1 MTPSAPLPRL
11 PTLVLACTLLLA
23 ACGTPP
29 PAPPTVAERPL
40 YERLGGLPA
49 IEAMVDHTIE
59 LLTADTRIN
68 RRFENASVPHLR
80 RQLVDLV
87 CLRTGG
93 PCTYTG
99 ASMSAAHEGRFI
111 RADEFDAL
119 VEDVSR
125 SLDYLRVPPRERSE
139 LLAMLVQMKSAVID
153 H

>member
-1 MTPSAPLPRL
+1 MTPSTPLHRL
-11 PTLVLACTLLLA
+11 PALALACTLLLA
-23 ACGTPP
+23 ACGI
-29 PAPPTVAERPL
+29 PPTAAPSAPERSL
-40 YERLGGLPA
+40 YERIGGLPA

-111 RADEFDAL
+111 RAEEFDAL

-125 SLDYLRVPPRERSE
+125 SLDYLRVPSRERTE
-139 LLAMLVQMKSAVID
+139 LLAMLAQMKSAVID